1 MNTENSGMHRLQ
13 TVNLEMIKLFTEI
26 CRKYD
31 LTYFALGGTLLGAVR
46 HQGFI
51 PWDDDVDMGMPR
63 PDYERFRKIAKKR
76 TEG

>member
-63 PDYERFRKIAKKR
+63 LDYERFRKKN
-76 TEG
+76 

>member
-31 LTYFALGGTLLGAVR
+31 LTYFALGGTLLEQYVIR
-46 HQGFI
+46 DLF
-51 PWDDDVDMGMPR
+51 PGMMMWIWECPGR
-63 PDYERFRKIAKKR
+63 IMKDSGKSQKKN
-76 TEG
+76 

>member
-46 HQGFI
+46 HHGI
-51 PWDDDVDMGMPR
+51 YSLG
-63 PDYERFRKIAKKR
+63 
-76 TEG
+76 